1 MNMTVE
7 KKEQNQNKNKFYFLG
22 VPFKDGDVY
31 KYLSQEKSN
40 FIVGMDIGDGEC
52 VIYFYDPKRMDA
64 SGVVEA
70 IRVYF
75 DNGGKIQ
82 SMLSV
87 DDEGNVHI
95 GSSVKDRN
103 SFYHQFKVPPTKW
116 DEKLGGKKKGELTEL
131 FIRKLWTLI
140 KNNSNEVRVAF
151 GNDKLMIAVGCPADN
166 EWMSESSMN
175 AYKQLIERATGCK
188 KVAIVPESTA
198 AAMTA
203 VMPNGKVNSDF
214 LTKGIAVI
222 DIGSSTIDFTYMHF
236 GKALITRSE
245 HIAGSDIDYQML
257 RVALEKDPNRYV
269 LESEADLDSDIDLD
283 KIIDHDEENQLL
295 VELRLLKEK
304 FYSEGCKILPST
316 VYLFKRDENGN
327 IISGKNSKF
336 KTVQIVVDS
345 NFMETALTKAY
356 GKRSDRS
363 NSKSWLTIMN
373 EFISNTSDR
382 IPRDKNGKIECDKVI
397 VTGGTGNVTQIQDI
411 IESVYGKD
419 IVTRSEDSSTGVAQ
433 GLCYSKAI
441 EIKAANAIES
451 YKKSVEDIGKKYADK
466 FTDEVVKE
474 AARSQYDVVK
484 KTAQMYLNS
493 GKEPTIREFANNV
506 VAANAQKKYT
516 IDEKKIEEIYMRCL
530 DDAAIELTSIVDKL
544 SESLYK
550 VKIDNKTTILSMVND
565 SLDAVKIDKLIDGIF
580 GKNAAIQM
588 VMKLISK
595 AFYAAAAMA
604 LFPAFYLAVPL
615 FVLGMIFGSTN
626 VQNQVGNWTV
636 IQNRKIAK
644 NILEKIISQVE
655 NPKQLESAIE
665 KSLENKSQ
673 ILKDNNNMQETFVK
687 SVNEVAE
694 ICLGKVLML
703 VFDECE

>member
-87 DDEGNVHI
+87 DDKGNVHI

-140 KNNSNEVRVAF
+140 KNNSNEVRNAF
-151 GNDKLMIAVGCPADN
+151 DNDNLMIAVGCPADN

-175 AYKQLIERATGCK
+175 AYKDLIEKATGCK

-203 VMPNGKVNSDF
+203 VMPYGKVNSDF

-245 HIAGSDIDYQML
+245 HIAGSDIDFQML

-295 VELRLLKEK
+295 VELRLLKER
-304 FYSEGCKILPST
+304 FYSEGCKMLPST
-316 VYLFKRDENGN
+316 VCLYKRDENGN

-336 KTVQIVVDS
+336 KTVQIFVDS

-363 NSKSWLTIMN
+363 NPKSWLTIMN
-373 EFISNTSDR
+373 EFISNTRDR

-397 VTGGTGNVTQIQDI
+397 VTGGTGNVTQIMDI
-411 IESVYGKD
+411 IESVYGKN

-451 YKKSVEDIGKKYADK
+451 YKKSVEEIGKKYADK

-474 AARSQYDVVK
+474 AARSQYGIVK
-484 KTAQMYLNS
+484 EVAQRYLDADC
-493 GKEPTIREFANNV
+493 KPTIGEFANSV
-506 VAANAQKKYT
+506 ISLNAQKKYT
-516 IDEKKIEEIYMRCL
+516 VDTKKMEEIYRACL
-530 DDAAIELTSIVDKL
+530 DDTAKELTNIVDKL
-544 SESLYK
+544 SENLYK
-550 VKIDNKTTILSMVND
+550 VKINNDTTILSMVND

-595 AFYAAAAMA
+595 AFYAAAVAN
-604 LFPAFYLAVPL
+604 AFSLNPIAILL
-615 FVLGMIFGSTN
+615 FVLGIVFGN
-626 VQNQVGNWTV
+626 PNIQNKVGNWSV
-636 IQNRKIAK
+636 VQNSKLIK
-644 NILEKIISQVE
+644 FMLKQIIKKVE
-655 NPKQLESAIE
+655 DPKQLESAIE
-665 KSLENKSQ
+665 KSLGNKSQ
-673 ILKDNNNMQETFVK
+673 ILAGNNKMQETFVE

-703 VFDECE
+703 VFDECK